1 MGMGNGYNDGSYWN
15 YGSVG
20 NGGIMYQPP
29 PGYLL
34 VQDPRTVNTQ
44 QPQYGNT
51 AQNVQPAQKIQI
63 PARFMESLD
72 EIKPNEVPSDG
83 TMSIFMQTDCK
94 AIYAKQLNGKGTIDT
109 IKYVPETQPVEET
122 EQSVTIDERLNKME
136 SLMDERFSKIEKML
150 NRRNHYYKRPN
161 QQDQAASSERSE

>member
-1 MGMGNGYNDGSYWN
+1 MGNGYNDGSYWN
-15 YGSVG
+15 YGNSG
-20 NGGIMYQPP
+20 NGGIVYQPP

-44 QPQYGNT
+44 QQSQYGNA
-51 AQNVQPAQKIQI
+51 AQNVQSVQKVQI

-109 IKYVPETQPVEET
+109 IKYIPEIQSSEET
-122 EQSVTIDERLNKME
+122 EQGITIDERLNKME

-150 NRRNHYYKRPN
+150 NRKNHYYKRPN
-161 QQDQAASSERSE
+161 QQKQPVSSERSE